1 MISVP
6 DRRKI
11 VELINKAC
19 NAGARLASA
28 CKIVGITARTY
39 QRWTQ
44 CGDVKKDGRPL
55 AKHPEPANKLSQQEK
70 DRILKI
76 CHKSENASL
85 PPSQIVPRLA
95 DQEQYVASESTFYR
109 VLHEAK
115 EQNHRGY
122 SQKPGK
128 SEPPKGYRA
137 DGPNQVWTWDVTYL
151 HTHIRGMFFYLYMI
165 VDVFSRKIVGWEVY
179 ARENSEN
186 AAIFIQKA
194 VWSEGCLINPPVL
207 HADNGSAQKG
217 FTLVA
222 KMQDLGII
230 ASYSRPSVSNDNP
243 YSEALFRT
251 CKYRPDYPRNG
262 FATIEDARKWVLSFV
277 RWYNHDHRH
286 SAIHFVSPSQRHCGQ
301 DREILKKRREL
312 YETAKSLHPERWS
325 GKTRNWNYI
334 EEVWLNPYEEKNEKL
349 ANSKKAA

>member
-11 VELINKAC
+11 VELINKARH
-19 NAGARLASA
+19 AGARLASA
-28 CKIVGITARTY
+28 CKIFGITARTY
-39 QRWTQ
+39 QRWIQ
-44 CGDVKKDGRPL
+44 CGDVKEDGRPL

-70 DRILKI
+70 DRILEI

-286 SAIHFVSPSQRHCGQ
+286 SAIHFVSPSQRHRGQ
-301 DREILKKRREL
+301 DREILKKRCEL
-312 YETAKSLHPERWS
+312 YEMAKRLHPERWS
-325 GKTRNWNYI
+325 SKTRNWNYI
-334 EEVWLNPYEEKNEKL
+334 EEVWLNPYEEKTEKL